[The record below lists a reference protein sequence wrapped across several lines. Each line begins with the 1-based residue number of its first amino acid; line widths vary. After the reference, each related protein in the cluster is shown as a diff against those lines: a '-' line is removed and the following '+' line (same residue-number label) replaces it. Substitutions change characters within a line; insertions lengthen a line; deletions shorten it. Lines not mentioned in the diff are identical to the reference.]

1 MDKIPL
7 YNIVVSLDDDT
18 EYMSAISFV
27 ESPAV
32 EYQFLTFDKEKPQLK
47 FSVDNELEHKVTSV
61 VCLCDVPIYRYSPD
75 MGEFYVKFDKTA
87 IDNMIYKYSKSGLQ
101 NMVNLQHDENKF
113 VDGVTMIEMYQVNRE
128 KGILHKDFSDVPDY
142 SLMATFKIDNEA
154 VWNDIISGKC
164 NGYSLELYSSIE
176 PTNTFIEVKDE
187 EQFTTQQP
195 EETDINTFIDD
206 LYKYLIGEGIDSN
219 DIEILFADS
228 KKKLNELI
236 DEAIEN
242 DTKVNVKLDGKSKS
256 IQGFIYSSNDNIIT
270 LYDNSKDEW
279 HIVQKNTIITVNTIS
294 TNISVNWDKA
304 FANPDFQNILNII
317 RETPDT
323 QPKATVG
330 NDIIEQAIID
340 KKVVMVRYDDETEF
354 NCKTFRQGY
363 ILTKII
369 NRKGNVCLRF
379 FENSGSTH
387 SADEN
392 PLPSWRTLRV
402 DRLVEVKYAPE
413 IFKPLTTPP
422 NGWNPT
428 LTTERDGAIVLLKS
442 QF

>member
-1 MDKIPL
+1 MDIKI
-7 YNIVVSLDDDT
+7 YDIVFDNENPDDLFLCNSLVTD
-18 EYMSAISFV
+18 A
-27 ESPAV
+27 AV
-32 EYQFLTFDKEKPQLK
+32 ECDFMAFKQQSIEDKEKLFTFEK
-47 FSVDNELEHKVTSV
+47 DTTEHKIFGVAIR
-61 VCLCDVPIYRYSPD
+61 CDFPIYR
-75 MGEFYVKFDKTA
+75 
-87 IDNMIYKYSKSGLQ
+87 IDNFGREYFVRFSKETIEQLVLKYSKENNFNLVS
-101 NMVNLQHDENKF
+101 LQHDGNLVE
-113 VDGVTMIEMYQVNRE
+113 GVNLVELFIKDTE
-128 KGILHKDFSDVPDY
+128 KGINPKGFEHIEEG
-142 SLMATFKIDNEA
+142 SLFCTYKVENPEVWEKIQ
-154 VWNDIISGKC
+154 
-164 NGYSLELYSSIE
+164 NGEIKGFSIE
-176 PTNTFIEVKDE
+176 ICCDIQPTNETIELSKQE
-187 EQFTTQQP
+187 P
-195 EETDINTFIDD
+195 EETDINSFIED
-206 LYKYLIGEGIDSN
+206 LYKYLVGEGIDSN
-219 DIEILFADS
+219 EIEILFADS

-236 DEAIEN
+236 EEAIEN

-270 LYDNSKDEW
+270 LYDNNKDDW
-279 HIVQKNTIITVNTIS
+279 HIVQKNTIITVNIIN

-379 FENSGSTH
+379 FENSGATH
-387 SADEN
+387 SNEEN
-392 PLPSWRTLRV
+392 PLPSWRCLRV
-402 DRLVEVKYAPE
+402 DRLVDIKFAPE
-413 IFKPLTTPP
+413 IFKPLEIPP
-422 NGWNPT
+422 KGWNPT
-428 LTTERDGAIVLLKS
+428 MSVERDGAVVLLKS